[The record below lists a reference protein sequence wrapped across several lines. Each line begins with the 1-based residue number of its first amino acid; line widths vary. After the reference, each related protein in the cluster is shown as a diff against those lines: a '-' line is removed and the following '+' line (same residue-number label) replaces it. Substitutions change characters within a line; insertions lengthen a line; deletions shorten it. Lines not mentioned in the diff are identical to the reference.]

1 MKLRA
6 FLVVLGGLSSCMAHA
21 DMLGVQDT
29 ALLAKTIEQAH
40 TLYKQLET
48 IKKTYDTT
56 VQQYQATQNIL
67 NRAEAQ
73 LATMKNLND
82 KNSGHYGFGDLSN
95 SASDLRKLQWSAD
108 RWSDS
113 LKGYSDHSSSQY
125 NALVDAWQKNHKTFD
140 EQTFNKGARGEVVQN
155 YQHSMAV
162 NRAAGVQS
170 EYTLNEINSSL
181 TRIHQ
186 LSGQIEKADN
196 TKASVDLNSRLLTEV
211 AYLQTQHLKSQSL
224 MNQQLAQ
231 KQAVELSERGA
242 ASEYLA
248 FDDE

>member
-1 MKLRA
+1 MKRGLF
-6 FLVVLGGLSSCMAHA
+6 FLVLGGLSTYAHA

-29 ALLAKTIEQAH
+29 ALLLNAIEQVK
-40 TLYKQLET
+40 TLYKQLESME
-48 IKKTYDTT
+48 KAYDTT
-56 VQQYQATQNIL
+56 VRQYQATQNIV
-67 NRAEAQ
+67 NKAEAQ
-73 LATMKNLND
+73 LATMKNLSD
-82 KNSGHYGFGDLSN
+82 KNSGHYGFGDLHN
-95 SASDLRKLQWSAD
+95 SVSDLRRLQWSAD

-125 NALVDAWQKNHKTFD
+125 NALVDAWQKNHKTPD
-140 EQTFNKGARGEVVQN
+140 AQAFNKGARGEVVQN
-155 YQHSMAV
+155 YQQSMAV
-162 NRAAGVQS
+162 NRAAGAQS
-170 EYTLNEINSSL
+170 EYSLNEINASL
-181 TRIHQ
+181 TRIHH
-186 LSGQIEKADN
+186 LSGKIEKADN

-211 AYLQTQHLKSQSL
+211 AYLQTQNLKSQSL